1 MQSLWLLATLSFL
14 VTLILTWLFIALM
27 RRAKL
32 GQHIR
37 DYGPDIHVHK
47 EGTPTM
53 GGVVIL
59 LVLLLASASLYRLRG
74 GFSAEPLLVVLAAVG
89 FGSIGMADDL
99 IKFFKSRS
107 LGLKAR
113 YKLLLQ
119 LITCALFLLIY
130 TLLVAQ
136 YSIRIPFSGTEIELP
151 QALYVLL
158 AILVLMGSVNAMNFT
173 DGLDGLATG
182 TSVII
187 LLAYAVV
194 VGMGAYPYKGD
205 TDLFQL
211 IVLLIA
217 ILLGFLWFNFYP
229 AKVFLG
235 DTGAFA
241 LGGFIGGLAIL
252 TGTQLFLPIIAVVP
266 VIETLSVII
275 QVTSFKLFKVRV
287 FKVSPLHHHF
297 EKAAGIDYKFLL
309 PNTEWPEPTI
319 TLRFWIVSA
328 VFGLLGIYA
337 FW

>member
-1 MQSLWLLATLSFL
+1 MQSLWLLAVMSFL
-14 VTLILTWLFIALM
+14 VTLALTALFVRLM
-27 RRAKL
+27 QRAKL

-37 DYGPDIHVHK
+37 DYGPHIHSHK
-47 EGTPTM
+47 KGTPTM
-53 GGVVIL
+53 GGAVIL
-59 LVLLLASASLYRLRG
+59 FVLLLASVGLYLQERFSL
-74 GFSAEPLLVVLAAVG
+74 EPLLVLLATVS

-99 IKFFKSRS
+99 MKFFKGRS

-119 LITCALFLLIY
+119 LIACAFFLLSY

-136 YSIRIPFSGTEIELP
+136 YAIRVPLSGTEIELP
-151 QALYVLL
+151 QTLYVLL
-158 AILVLMGSVNAMNFT
+158 AMLVLMGSVNAMNET
-173 DGLDGLATG
+173 DGLDGLAAG

-187 LLAYAVV
+187 LLAYAAIV
-194 VGMGAYPYKGD
+194 KGEAG
-205 TDLFQL
+205 LFQL
-211 IVLLIA
+211 VVLLIA

-241 LGGFIGGLAIL
+241 LGGFIGALAIT
-252 TGTQLFLPIIAVVP
+252 TGTQLILPIIAFVP

-275 QVTSFKLFKVRV
+275 QVLSFKLFKIRV

-297 EKAAGIDYKFLL
+297 EKAVGIDYKFLL

-319 TLRFWIVSA
+319 TIRFWIVSI

-337 FW
+337 FC